1 MRLEPA
7 VPQGALAAIRA
18 PFAQAGATPVDVAVL
33 LPLAL
38 LLDLSGEAM
47 RPRLFVVQAEGGEE
61 LALRPDFTIPV
72 ARAHIDSGAAEGRY
86 AYEGKAFRAAPAGSQ
101 RAEEFLQI
109 GVELFGNGDP
119 AVSDAEV
126 ATLAWQSAAA
136 GGRDDLTLT
145 FGDIALFGAF
155 VDSLAL
161 APALAARLKRLFT
174 RPRLLAAELDRADAG
189 VTVERIVN
197 PLEGVPEG
205 QGPEALRQLWAIAG
219 IEPVG
224 TRPPEEIV
232 RRLADRAEA
241 SRTPSLSPAEAAAV
255 RGFLAV
261 SGSLNLRTGGPSV
274 MVPIDAGLTQL
285 LYNPAQWV
293 AAKDSSE
300 HQRRSVYLFAKRNLR
315 LPFMEAFDAPDLQA
329 SCARRESSTHAPQAL
344 ELLNGA
350 FTNAQAE
357 ALARRLERQAGSNP
371 RRQVELGYRLV
382 AGRPPRAAEMT
393 AALEFLKTQPRRE
406 FALAL
411 LNLNAFLYIN

>member
-109 GVELFGNGDP
+109 GVEVFGNGDP

-126 ATLAWQSAAA
+126 AALAWSAAAA

-189 VTVERIVN
+189 EAGERIVN

-205 QGPEALRQLWAIAG
+205 HGPEALRQLWAIAG

-241 SRTPSLSPAEAAAV
+241 SRTPSLSRAEAAAV

-261 SGSLNLRTGGPSV
+261 SGPPDAALAEVRRLAGPSTAAL
-274 MVPIDAGLTQL
+274 DAATDG
-285 LYNPAQWV
+285 W
-293 AAKDSSE
+293 
-300 HQRRSVYLFAKRNLR
+300 
-315 LPFMEAFDAPDLQA
+315 
-329 SCARRESSTHAPQAL
+329 
-344 ELLNGA
+344 
-350 FTNAQAE
+350 
-357 ALARRLERQAGSNP
+357 ARRLAGLAERGVPADRLTFAAAFG
-371 RRQVELGYRLV
+371 RAFGYYDGALFEVRS
-382 AGRPPRAAEMT
+382 
-393 AALEFLKTQPRRE
+393 AALGDERPVAAGGRYDGLPARLGAATTLGAVGCMVRPARA
-406 FALAL
+406 FAGGME
-411 LNLNAFLYIN
+411 

>member
-7 VPQGALAAIRA
+7 VPAAALAAIRA
-18 PFAQAGATPVDVAVL
+18 PFAQAGATPVEAPVL

-72 ARAHIDSGAAEGRY
+72 ARAHIDSGEAQGRY

-126 ATLAWQSAAA
+126 AALAWSSAAA

-155 VDSLAL
+155 IDSLAL

-261 SGSLNLRTGGPSV
+261 SGSPEAALAEVRRLSGP
-274 MVPIDAGLTQL
+274 AK
-285 LYNPAQWV
+285 
-293 AAKDSSE
+293 AALDT
-300 HQRRSVYLFAKRNLR
+300 AT
-315 LPFMEAFDAPDLQA
+315 D
-329 SCARRESSTHAPQAL
+329 
-344 ELLNGA
+344 GW
-350 FTNAQAE
+350 
-357 ALARRLERQAGSNP
+357 ARRLAGLAERGVP
-371 RRQVELGYRLV
+371 
-382 AGRPPRAAEMT
+382 AGRLTLAAAFGRAFGYYDGALFEVRS
-393 AALEFLKTQPRRE
+393 AALGDERPVAAGGRYDGLPARLGAATTLGAVGCMVRPARA
-406 FALAL
+406 FAGGME
-411 LNLNAFLYIN
+411 